1 MNVNRQTLFN
11 ILITIA
17 LIVTL
22 CGGAG
27 LALMNNGRGSNPASA
42 APTVSIVDAAYT
54 KAAQINGQQTAT
66 SVVNNA
72 LFAGGPSATPT
83 LEPHEVIETNIAAT
97 FAAQTGVPT
106 LVFTPTPTATKLQ
119 QPTVTLVFTPMA
131 QPTATVVVASDE
143 RTVYDTVVSA
153 CASGAPQV
161 TVGMV
166 TIMCNQKVLPAPAD
180 FTDAPAEAANVSL
193 NNTAP
198 NKCMTNAELTAAH
211 GWNSNGVKPVKN
223 GENVPWEGCG
233 KWQMQAVGVGV
244 YWQPFLAD
252 FEYTVTQANGVVSVN
267 KGPAKGMYVYGA
279 TIRQLDTYTTK
290 DQAWVH
296 DDLTLMARE
305 YNYGFRQDP
314 KYGTVPGVNLDLSGQ
329 WDQPDLDSTCPIS
342 RAMAVAILGGD
353 DYQNW
358 HWPDVEG
365 GAWVFNSKGDGFH
378 HLNHPGGDG
387 YFDVWVAGVGAVSV
401 YKSDPHNYLGT
412 LNFEEAS
419 YHCAP

>member
-1 MNVNRQTLFN
+1 MFKHRTSNIAVTAMLFLAV
-11 ILITIA
+11 IL
-17 LIVTL
+17 
-22 CGGAG
+22 
-27 LALMNNGRGSNPASA
+27 SA
-42 APTVSIVDAAYT
+42 CSAPLPEN
-54 KAAQINGQQTAT
+54 QIQTAIANT
-66 SVVNNA
+66 Q
-72 LFAGGPSATPT
+72 SAVDNTPT
-83 LEPHEVIETNIAAT
+83 LQPHEVIETASRQT
-97 FAAQTGVPT
+97 FAAQPAATPT
-106 LVFTPTPTATKLQ
+106 RAFTATPTAKLP
-119 QPTVTLVFTPMA
+119 PTVIPTFTPKA
-131 QPTATVVVASDE
+131 LPTATVVVASDE
-143 RTVYDTVVSA
+143 ETVYNTVTSA
-153 CASGAPQV
+153 CASGAPYVQV
-161 TVGMV
+161 GPV
-166 TIMCNQKVLPAPAD
+166 TIPCDQDVIPAPVNFSNAS
-180 FTDAPAEAANVSL
+180 AETENVALTYTSGTRCL
-193 NNTAP
+193 
-198 NKCMTNAELTAAH
+198 TNAELTAAH
-211 GWNSNGVKPVKN
+211 GWNSNGVKPVKD
-223 GENVPWEGCG
+223 GEAVAWEGCG

-244 YWQPFLAD
+244 YWQPFLD
-252 FEYTVTQANGVVSVN
+252 HFEYTVTDAKGIVSVN

-358 HWPDVEG
+358 HWPDVKG

-419 YHCAP
+419 FTCAP